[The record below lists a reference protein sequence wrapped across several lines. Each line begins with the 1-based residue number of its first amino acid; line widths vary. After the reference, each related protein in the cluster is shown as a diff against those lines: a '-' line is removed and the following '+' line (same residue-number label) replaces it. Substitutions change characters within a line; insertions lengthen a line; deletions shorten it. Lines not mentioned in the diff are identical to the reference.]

1 MNIKAIASR
10 IGMDYDN
17 VIEDFCGDTS
27 EVRKKLESFITDCN
41 FTALESAVEQN
52 DEELIKK
59 CAHKVKKTG
68 EKLGLTDLVKYA
80 AILEDAKNKD
90 FAVIGSLLYTFSGFS
105 VYNIFFF
112 QHLHQLNGRFRMIR
126 ICVLNQVLIE
136 I

>member
-80 AILEDAKNKD
+80 AMLEDAKSGKISTSFEVLKNEYNK
-90 FAVIGSLLYTFSGFS
+90 IS
-105 VYNIFFF
+105 
-112 QHLHQLNGRFRMIR
+112 
-126 ICVLNQVLIE
+126 E
-136 I
+136 ILQKEEEA

>member
-27 EVRKKLESFITDCN
+27 EIRKKLESFISDCN

-68 EKLGLTDLVKYA
+68 EKLGLSDLVKHA
-80 AILEDAKNKD
+80 AMLEEAKSAKLATTFAALKTEYKKISEILIKEEEA
-90 FAVIGSLLYTFSGFS
+90 
-105 VYNIFFF
+105 
-112 QHLHQLNGRFRMIR
+112 
-126 ICVLNQVLIE
+126 
-136 I
+136 